1 MSMKYDAGMTQYH
14 SNIATAIKRMCRHD
28 KTAMKLVKDASP
40 APLREH
46 LKKSYKYNGA
56 GDASSFYQGSPK
68 DMKIEFNGESIILS
82 WSQVAKFIRDNPSEI
97 FDDYNALSNQPVC
110 ECNTENNKTYLEVFR
125 EHYPNVDVGILY
137 EEYCPEEF
145 FENGTGANDGE
156 CQENCCFCWSA
167 PAKSEWS
174 ESEGHYVP
182 EEWKAA
188 ETDTEE
194 FSDEELEQ
202 DRAALKGA
210 IADVSEKHID
220 CPYYKKGA
228 ALNYICYG
236 AVHFECQKHEEEFSD
251 PHKLKVFINNHCY
264 NSVWCNYCQ
273 EQKPQDKPAELPTV
287 QPERAA
293 EVSES
298 FNYAVLTAELGDY
311 LKHMEEKLR
320 NEYMNF
326 TANCGR
332 IFAEAQEKL
341 SGSNQYNGLFEKWFT
356 AMGFAKTTVYR
367 MIDIYKF
374 RSSQIGTSEQ
384 AQLFDSLSKTLQAD
398 ISAPSA
404 PPKLVEQVMN
414 GDITTHKEYIRLKKE
429 LEEAQEKAAFW
440 NKANTATNEEN
451 QKLRAERVNA
461 MNRADN
467 AERELSEAQ
476 AKIEKLNREA
486 DEADREYDAMADREC
501 HYETEICELE
511 QRIKE
516 LENRPVDV
524 AVDVDELNRR
534 VAEVTNKMNSEME
547 HTLAEER
554 RGFADTLNAKD
565 DRIWELEDELAE
577 LRDHNTELDFGD
589 GSNSLSADQLSEIY
603 ETLHGKVI
611 SALKD
616 CKAFISINNLPQI
629 VKDRASGKFGTLKEL
644 IEWYIEEME

>member
-1 MSMKYDAGMTQYH
+1 M
-14 SNIATAIKRMCRHD
+14 
-28 KTAMKLVKDASP
+28 
-40 APLREH
+40 
-46 LKKSYKYNGA
+46 
-56 GDASSFYQGSPK
+56 
-68 DMKIEFNGESIILS
+68 
-82 WSQVAKFIRDNPSEI
+82 
-97 FDDYNALSNQPVC
+97 
-110 ECNTENNKTYLEVFR
+110 
-125 EHYPNVDVGILY
+125 
-137 EEYCPEEF
+137 
-145 FENGTGANDGE
+145 
-156 CQENCCFCWSA
+156 
-167 PAKSEWS
+167 
-174 ESEGHYVP
+174 
-182 EEWKAA
+182 
-188 ETDTEE
+188 
-194 FSDEELEQ
+194 
-202 DRAALKGA
+202 KGA

-287 QPERAA
+287 QPERTA

-341 SGSNQYNGLFEKWFT
+341 AKHGFGENNGVFEKWIT
-356 AMGFAKTTVYR
+356 AMGFKKSTVYE
-367 MIDIYKF
+367 MIKIHQF
-374 RSSQIGTSEQ
+374 RSSEIRTNEQ
-384 AQLFDSLSKTLQAD
+384 AQLFDSLSKSLQYEVAK
-398 ISAPSA
+398 PSA

-414 GDITTHKEYIRLKKE
+414 GDITTHKEYIELKKQLDE
-429 LEEAQEKAAFW
+429 AKENLEMSKDDAQKAKERADEAEKKAAFW
-440 NKANTATNEEN
+440 SKTSAETSKEN
-451 QKLRAERVNA
+451 QQLRADRVSA

-516 LENRPVDV
+516 LENKPVDV

-565 DRIWELEDELAE
+565 DRIWKLEDELAE

>member
-1 MSMKYDAGMTQYH
+1 MENKNLSLGIDKLDLDVRTFAAFKRAGINTVEDYLNH
-14 SNIATAIKRMCRHD
+14 PD
-28 KTAMKLVKDASP
+28 KDKLRSVVGNRNFEKFLAAS
-40 APLREH
+40 
-46 LKKSYKYNGA
+46 
-56 GDASSFYQGSPK
+56 
-68 DMKIEFNGESIILS
+68 
-82 WSQVAKFIRDNPSEI
+82 
-97 FDDYNALSNQPVC
+97 
-110 ECNTENNKTYLEVFR
+110 
-125 EHYPNVDVGILY
+125 
-137 EEYCPEEF
+137 
-145 FENGTGANDGE
+145 
-156 CQENCCFCWSA
+156 
-167 PAKSEWS
+167 
-174 ESEGHYVP
+174 
-182 EEWKAA
+182 
-188 ETDTEE
+188 
-194 FSDEELEQ
+194 
-202 DRAALKGA
+202 
-210 IADVSEKHID
+210 
-220 CPYYKKGA
+220 
-228 ALNYICYG
+228 
-236 AVHFECQKHEEEFSD
+236 
-251 PHKLKVFINNHCY
+251 
-264 NSVWCNYCQ
+264 
-273 EQKPQDKPAELPTV
+273 KPAELPTV

-341 SGSNQYNGLFEKWFT
+341 AKHGFGENNGVFEKWIT
-356 AMGFAKTTVYR
+356 AMGFKKSTVYE
-367 MIDIYKF
+367 MIRIHQF
-374 RSSQIGTSEQ
+374 RSSEIRTTEQ
-384 AQLFDSLSKTLQAD
+384 AQLFDSLSKSLQYEVAK
-398 ISAPSA
+398 PSA

-429 LEEAQEKAAFW
+429 LE
-440 NKANTATNEEN
+440 
-451 QKLRAERVNA
+451 
-461 MNRADN
+461 
-467 AERELSEAQ
+467 EAQ

-516 LENRPVDV
+516 LENKPVDV

-554 RGFADTLNAKD
+554 RGFADTLNAKN

-589 GSNSLSADQLSEIY
+589 GNNSLSADQLSEIY

>member
-97 FDDYNALSNQPVC
+97 FDDYNALPDQPVC

-273 EQKPQDKPAELPTV
+273 EQKTQDKPAELPTV

-341 SGSNQYNGLFEKWFT
+341 AKHGFGENNGVFEKWIT
-356 AMGFAKTTVYR
+356 AMGFNKQTVYN
-367 MIDIYKF
+367 MISVHNY
-374 RSSQIGTSEQ
+374 RSSKIFTNEQ
-384 AQLFDSLSKTLQAD
+384 AQLFDSLSKSLQYEVAK
-398 ISAPSA
+398 PSA

-429 LEEAQEKAAFW
+429 LE
-440 NKANTATNEEN
+440 
-451 QKLRAERVNA
+451 
-461 MNRADN
+461 
-467 AERELSEAQ
+467 EAQ

-511 QRIKE
+511 QRIRE
-516 LENRPVDV
+516 LENKPVDV

-534 VAEVTNKMNSEME
+534 VSAAVSKINSETE
-547 HTLAEER
+547 HTLAAER
-554 RGFADTLNAKD
+554 REFADTLNAKD
-565 DRIWELEDELAE
+565 DRIWELEDEVKKLKNSPTYTRNEKILVFQMSMDQYKKLLEIVSSSDNSE
-577 LRDHNTELDFGD
+577 L
-589 GSNSLSADQLSEIY
+589 Y
-603 ETLHGKVI
+603 KVI
-611 SALKD
+611 
-616 CKAFISINNLPQI
+616 QG
-629 VKDRASGKFGTLKEL
+629 VKIFS
-644 IEWYIEEME
+644 

>member
-1 MSMKYDAGMTQYH
+1 MSVKYDASMTQYH
-14 SNIATAIKRMCRHD
+14 GNIATAIKRMCRHD

-68 DMKIEFNGESIILS
+68 DMKIEFSGESIILS

-97 FDDYNALSNQPVC
+97 FDDYNALPDQPVC

-156 CQENCCFCWSA
+156 CQENCCFCWST

-202 DRAALKGA
+202 DRAALKDA

-228 ALNYICYG
+228 ALNYIGYG
-236 AVHFECQKHEEEFSD
+236 AVHFECQKHEEKFSD

-293 EVSES
+293 EIADFDYSELD
-298 FNYAVLTAELGDY
+298 ADTAKALKGCEAIIKQETSGYFTMLGA
-311 LKHMEEKLR
+311 KFK
-320 NEYMNF
+320 
-326 TANCGR
+326 
-332 IFAEAQEKL
+332 EAQELLANHGK
-341 SGSNQYNGLFEKWFT
+341 GTFERWYSSI
-356 AMGFAKTTVYR
+356 GFKRQTVYNLIQR
-367 MIDIYKF
+367 YEF
-374 RSSQIGTSEQ
+374 SSSPTIGGHEEIFEALPVT
-384 AQLFDSLSKTLQAD
+384 LSYE
-398 ISAPSA
+398 ISKPTA
-404 PPKLVEQVMN
+404 PPELVDKVLS
-414 GDITTHKEYIRLKKE
+414 GDITSNSEYKKE
-429 LEEAQEKAAFW
+429 LEQIQEEARKAKERADEAEKKAAFW
-440 NKANTATNEEN
+440 SKTSAETSKEN
-451 QKLRAERVNA
+451 QQLRADRVSA

-467 AERELSEAQ
+467 AERKNS
-476 AKIEKLNREA
+476 
-486 DEADREYDAMADREC
+486 
-501 HYETEICELE
+501 ELE
-511 QRIKE
+511 QRVKE

-524 AVDVDELNRR
+524 AVQTDDSLLKEKDQEISELKEQIERMSDKTVKSFVIRMSPDEYEQLIK
-534 VAEVTNKMNSEME
+534 ALEQ
-547 HTLAEER
+547 A
-554 RGFADTLNAKD
+554 D
-565 DRIWELEDELAE
+565 DR
-577 LRDHNTELDFGD
+577 
-589 GSNSLSADQLSEIY
+589 
-603 ETLHGKVI
+603 
-611 SALKD
+611 LK
-616 CKAFISINNLPQI
+616 SIIKNARI
-629 VKDRASGKFGTLKEL
+629 LK
-644 IEWYIEEME
+644 I

>member
-1 MSMKYDAGMTQYH
+1 MENKNISLGIDELDLDVRTFAAFKRAGINT
-14 SNIATAIKRMCRHD
+14 
-28 KTAMKLVKDASP
+28 V
-40 APLREH
+40 E
-46 LKKSYKYNGA
+46 
-56 GDASSFYQGSPK
+56 
-68 DMKIEFNGESIILS
+68 
-82 WSQVAKFIRDNPSEI
+82 
-97 FDDYNALSNQPVC
+97 DY
-110 ECNTENNKTYLEVFR
+110 
-125 EHYPNVDVGILY
+125 
-137 EEYCPEEF
+137 
-145 FENGTGANDGE
+145 
-156 CQENCCFCWSA
+156 
-167 PAKSEWS
+167 
-174 ESEGHYVP
+174 
-182 EEWKAA
+182 
-188 ETDTEE
+188 
-194 FSDEELEQ
+194 
-202 DRAALKGA
+202 
-210 IADVSEKHID
+210 
-220 CPYYKKGA
+220 
-228 ALNYICYG
+228 LNYPDKDKLRSVVG
-236 AVHFECQKHEEEFSD
+236 NRNFEKF
-251 PHKLKVFINNHCY
+251 LKA
-264 NSVWCNYCQ
+264 S
-273 EQKPQDKPAELPTV
+273 KPAELPTI

-341 SGSNQYNGLFEKWFT
+341 AKNGFGEDNGMFRKWISS
-356 AMGFAKTTVYR
+356 MGFAKSTVYR

-374 RSSQIGTSEQ
+374 RLSQIGTDEGQ
-384 AQLFDSLSKTLQAD
+384 AFFDALPKTLQAD

-404 PPKLVEQVMN
+404 PPELVEQVMN
-414 GDITTHKEYIRLKKE
+414 GDITTHKEYIELKKQ
-429 LEEAQEKAAFW
+429 LDEANKKADFW
-440 NKANTATNEEN
+440 IKTNSETNKEN
-451 QKLRAERVNA
+451 QQLRAERVTA

-467 AERELSEAQ
+467 AERKLSEVQ

-516 LENRPVDV
+516 LENKPVDV